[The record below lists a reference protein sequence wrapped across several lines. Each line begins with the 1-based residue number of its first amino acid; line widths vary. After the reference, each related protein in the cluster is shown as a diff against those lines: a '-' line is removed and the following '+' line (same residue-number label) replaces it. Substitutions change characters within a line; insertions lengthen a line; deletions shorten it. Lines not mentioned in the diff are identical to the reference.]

1 MKNEFLKL
9 DLPYSFRK
17 RLPGNISLG
26 PVKLEFRRQGTERLT
41 EDIQRW
47 ADDGGQMLDLG
58 NPIDPPDQDLAWK
71 QANEG

>member
-9 DLPYSFRK
+9 DLPYFFRK
-17 RLPGNISLG
+17 RILGNISLG
-26 PVKLEFRRQGTERLT
+26 PVKLEFRRKGTEGIT

-58 NPIDPPDQDLAWK
+58 NPIDPPDSDLARK